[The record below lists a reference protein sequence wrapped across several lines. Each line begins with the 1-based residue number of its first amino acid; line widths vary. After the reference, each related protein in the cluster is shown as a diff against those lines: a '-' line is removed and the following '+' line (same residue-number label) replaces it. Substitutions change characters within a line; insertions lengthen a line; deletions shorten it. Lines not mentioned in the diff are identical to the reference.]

1 MTRRTRSLMVRLI
14 TWKSNK
20 MNSAISDTIDSKSL
34 SNSLEFLSPYFLG
47 AYGENNDILENLL
60 VEFVRDHIYWRRN
73 FHPEDQPPITPQ
85 MMNKKE
91 YSDGIAKIR
100 TELHSLTAKLKR
112 SVPFYNPR
120 YIGHMSSDLMMPA
133 LLAQLITN
141 FYNPNN
147 ITGESGPV
155 TLKMELEVG
164 EQFAKMFGYN
174 TDQQK
179 YPCAWGHLTSG
190 GTNANYES
198 LWNFR
203 AAKFYP
209 IAIASAVKDLE
220 IDIDLDVDSSDFKNP
235 KEYTLWELVN
245 FSIED
250 VLEFRRL
257 VLHSTSIK
265 YSEGK
270 QQELLQAIENN
281 RIETLGPAQ
290 FFAQNWQLK
299 QAAVIVPATAHY
311 SWEKAMRVMGFGS
324 ASLIK
329 VPLTN
334 TMRMNED
341 ELARIIN
348 NLHSQNIPIL
358 AVIGVL
364 GTTEFGTIDPI
375 SEIVKLRDEQSNNG
389 LDFYIHIDAAWGGY
403 LTSLFRNP
411 DGSFADFDKIKEE
424 LCYFPSKRVYNSFAA
439 LKECDS
445 VTIDPHKQ
453 GYLPFGTGGFIAKN
467 RDIVQLL
474 TTNADYVFSQ
484 TDKPDFHQI
493 GQYILEGSKP
503 GANAAAAYVAHSIL
517 PLDNE
522 NFGRVIRQTVR
533 SAEYFFDKLKAL
545 KQELAGS
552 LHLTVP
558 FEPDSN
564 LVTIAVNPCKNTS
577 LEVMNAF
584 SEEIYAQLTHDP
596 DIPVQSKEFIGSK
609 TRVAVGSLSKE
620 EQTSLFKKLH
630 LYDKNISLHKNDKIM
645 ILRHTLMNPWLSSK
659 NDGKNYLDKY
669 CEYLKGI
676 LLETA
681 VRYKK

>member
-1 MTRRTRSLMVRLI
+1 M
-14 TWKSNK
+14 
-20 MNSAISDTIDSKSL
+20 SAAINESL
-34 SNSLEFLSPYFLG
+34 SAKVLTNSIEFLSPYFLG
-47 AYGENNDILENLL
+47 AYGENNDVLEKLL

-85 MMNKKE
+85 MINDNS
-91 YSDGIAKIR
+91 YSDAVAKIR
-100 TELHSLTAKLKR
+100 AELHSLTAKLKR

-155 TLKMELEVG
+155 TLNMELEVG
-164 EQFAKMFGYN
+164 IQFAKMFGFN
-174 TDQQK
+174 TDESK
-179 YPCAWGHLTSG
+179 GVCAWGHLTSG

-209 IAIASAVKDLE
+209 LAVANAVKELDLDLDLE
-220 IDIDLDVDSSDFKNP
+220 IENSDFKSP
-235 KEYTLWELVN
+235 KLYTLWELVN
-245 FSIED
+245 FSIER
-250 VLEFRRL
+250 VLEFKNL
-257 VLHSTSIK
+257 VLTCTGSI
-265 YSEGK
+265 YGK
-270 QQELLQAIENN
+270 AKQSQLLKTIEDN

-290 FFAQNWQLK
+290 FSAQNWQLK
-299 QAAVIVPATAHY
+299 QAVVLVPATAHY
-311 SWEKAMRVMGFGS
+311 SWEKAMRVLGFGS

-329 VPLTN
+329 VPLTD
-334 TMRMNED
+334 TMRMNEL
-341 ELARIIN
+341 ELSRIVN
-348 NLHSQNIPIL
+348 NLQSQNIPIL

-375 SEIVKLRDEQSNNG
+375 NEIVKLRDQKSKQG
-389 LDFYIHIDAAWGGY
+389 LNFYIHIDAAWGGY
-403 LTSLFRNP
+403 LTSLFRKE
-411 DGSFADFDKIKEE
+411 DGRFEE
-424 LCYFPSKRVYNSFAA
+424 LESIKKELQYFPSKRVYQSFKA
-439 LKECDS
+439 LSETDS
-445 VTIDPHKQ
+445 ITIDPHKQ

-474 TTNADYVFSQ
+474 STDADYVFSKS
-484 TDKPDFHQI
+484 DKPDFQQI

-517 PLDNE
+517 PLNSK

-533 SAEYFFDKLKAL
+533 SAEYFFDKLKVL
-545 KQELAGS
+545 KQELS
-552 LHLTVP
+552 EHIHLTVP

-564 LVTIAVNPCKNTS
+564 LVTIAVNPKGNSSIAT
-577 LEVMNAF
+577 MNQF
-584 SEEIYAQLTHDP
+584 SEEIYGFLTHDAN
-596 DIPVQSKEFIGSK
+596 IPVQSKEFLGSK
-609 TRVAVGSLSKE
+609 TRLSIAKLSKE

-630 LYDKNISLHKNDKIM
+630 LFDASMTPNKDDKIM
-645 ILRHTLMNPWLSSK
+645 ILRHTLMNPWLSSE

-669 CEYLKGI
+669 CDYLKMI
-676 LLETA
+676 LLET
-681 VRYKK
+681 VKKYLN

>member
-1 MTRRTRSLMVRLI
+1 MS
-14 TWKSNK
+14 
-20 MNSAISDTIDSKSL
+20 SAINESL
-34 SNSLEFLSPYFLG
+34 SAKILTNSIEFLSPYFLG
-47 AYGENNDILENLL
+47 AYGENNDVLEKLL

-85 MMNKKE
+85 MMNNTS
-91 YSDGIAKIR
+91 YSDAIAKIR
-100 TELHSLTAKLKR
+100 AELHSLTAKLKR

-164 EQFAKMFGYN
+164 IQFAKMFGFN
-174 TDQQK
+174 TDEGK
-179 YPCAWGHLTSG
+179 SVCAWGHLTSG

-209 IAIASAVKDLE
+209 IAIANAVKELDLELDLE
-220 IDIDLDVDSSDFKNP
+220 IENSDFKNP
-235 KEYTLWELVN
+235 KLYTLWELVN
-245 FSIED
+245 FSIEH
-250 VLEFRRL
+250 VLEFKKL
-257 VLHSTSIK
+257 VLTCADSI
-265 YSEGK
+265 YSRSK
-270 QQELLQAIENN
+270 QQELLKIIEDN

-299 QAAVIVPATAHY
+299 HAVVLVPETAHY
-311 SWEKAMRVMGFGS
+311 SWEKAMRVLGFGS

-329 VPLTN
+329 IPLTN
-334 TMRMNED
+334 TMRMNEL
-341 ELARIIN
+341 ELTRIVN
-348 NLHSQNIPIL
+348 NLKSQNIPIL

-375 SEIVKLRDEQSNNG
+375 NEIVKLRDEKAKQG
-389 LDFYIHIDAAWGGY
+389 LNFYIHIDAAWGGY
-403 LTSLFRNP
+403 LTSLFRNE
-411 DGSFADFDKIKEE
+411 DGTFETLKSIKKE
-424 LCYFPSKRVYNSFAA
+424 LQYFPSNRVYESFKAIS
-439 LKECDS
+439 KTDS
-445 VTIDPHKQ
+445 ITIDPHKQ

-474 TTNADYVFSQ
+474 STDADYVFSK
-484 TDKPDFHQI
+484 TDKPDFQQI

-517 PLDNE
+517 PLDSK
-522 NFGRVIRQTVR
+522 NFGRVIRQTIR
-533 SAEYFFDKLKAL
+533 SAEYFFDKLKVL
-545 KQELAGS
+545 KQEIS
-552 LHLTVP
+552 EYIHLTVP

-564 LVTIAVNPCKNTS
+564 LVTIAVNPRGNTS
-577 LEVMNAF
+577 ICHMNQF
-584 SEEIYAQLTHDP
+584 SEEIYAFLTHDAS
-596 DIPVQSKEFIGSK
+596 IPVQSKEFLGSK
-609 TRVAVGSLSKE
+609 TRLSISKLSKD

-630 LYDKNISLHKNDKIM
+630 LFDPSMSPDKNDKIM
-645 ILRHTLMNPWLSSK
+645 ILRHTLMNPWLSSE
-659 NDGKNYLDKY
+659 NEGKNYLDQY
-669 CEYLKGI
+669 CHYLKNI
-676 LLETA
+676 LLET
-681 VRYKK
+681 VKKYQG

>member
-1 MTRRTRSLMVRLI
+1 MS
-14 TWKSNK
+14 
-20 MNSAISDTIDSKSL
+20 SAINETL
-34 SNSLEFLSPYFLG
+34 SAKQLTNSIEFLSPYFLG
-47 AYGENNDILENLL
+47 TYGENNDVLEKLL

-85 MMNKKE
+85 MMNNKN
-91 YSDGIAKIR
+91 YSDAIARIR

-164 EQFAKMFGYN
+164 NQFAKMFGFN
-174 TDQQK
+174 VDETK
-179 YPCAWGHLTSG
+179 GTCAWGHLTSG

-209 IAIASAVKDLE
+209 LALANAVKELKLELDLE
-220 IDIDLDVDSSDFKNP
+220 IENSDFKTP
-235 KEYTLWELVN
+235 SDYTLWELIN
-245 FSIED
+245 FSIEQ
-250 VLEFRRL
+250 VLEFKHL
-257 VLHSTSIK
+257 ALSVTESIYGSK
-265 YSEGK
+265 K
-270 QQELLQAIENN
+270 RIELLQAIEKN

-299 QAAVIVPATAHY
+299 HAVVLVPATAHY
-311 SWEKAMRVMGFGS
+311 SWEKAMRVLGFGS

-334 TMRMNED
+334 TMRMNEI
-341 ELARIIN
+341 ELARIVN
-348 NLHSQNIPIL
+348 NLQSQNIPIL

-375 SEIVKLRDEQSNNG
+375 HKIVELREQKTKEG
-389 LDFYIHIDAAWGGY
+389 YDFYIHIDAAWGGY
-403 LTSLFRNP
+403 LTSLFRAP
-411 DGSFADFDKIKEE
+411 DGSFEKLENIKKE
-424 LCYFPSKRVYNSFAA
+424 LQYFPSPRVYNSFKA
-439 LKECDS
+439 LNQVDS
-445 VTIDPHKQ
+445 ITIDPHKQ
-453 GYLPFGTGGFIAKN
+453 GYLPFGTGGFISKN

-474 TTNADYVFSQ
+474 STDADYVFNQ
-484 TDKPDFHQI
+484 TDKPDFQQI

-503 GANAAAAYVAHSIL
+503 GANAAAAYVAHAVL
-517 PLDNE
+517 PLNSE

-533 SAEYFFDKLKAL
+533 SAEYFFDKLKVL
-545 KQELAGS
+545 KQELIDCI
-552 LHLTVP
+552 HLTVP

-564 LVTIAVNPCKNTS
+564 LVTIVINPKGNKSIST
-577 LEVMNAF
+577 MNQF
-584 SEEIYAQLTHDP
+584 CETIYDYLTHDP
-596 DIPVQSKEFIGSK
+596 NIPVQSKEFLGSK
-609 TRVAVGSLSKE
+609 TRLSIAKLSKD

-630 LYDKNISLHKNDKIM
+630 LFDANMSPEPDDKIM
-645 ILRHTLMNPWLSSK
+645 ILRHTLMNPWLSSE

-669 CEYLKGI
+669 CDYLKQI
-676 LLETA
+676 LLKT
-681 VRYKK
+681 VKTY